1 MSELPRITDISRPA
15 AMRLRITTLLAGI
28 HSTIRSSPGS
38 PSRIIFIHI
47 PKTGGVT
54 VEQYLACCLGGKR
67 GRQRCKLNEIYINQP
82 PNDREIDSARA
93 SRFVF
98 GHFSWAS
105 VERIGLRKDDYIFTF
120 LREPRRRL
128 YSAYRFMVN
137 YPEDRLLDSAKKSRI
152 ERCRGITQLDMF
164 TTKDLDL
171 RCTIDNYMVRQLSGR
186 LTDYPLQESQWPVLL
201 EAAKRNLRSLNFVGF
216 QETYEV
222 DFKTV
227 LHQLNMPCLSAIPRK
242 NAIDEI
248 IKRAGRDSTVH
259 REDPSEVAAAMTP
272 LVRWD
277 EQLYEYAC
285 QLRSTEMH

>member
-1 MSELPRITDISRPA
+1 
-15 AMRLRITTLLAGI
+15 
-28 HSTIRSSPGS
+28 
-38 PSRIIFIHI
+38 
-47 PKTGGVT
+47 

-105 VERIGLRKDDYIFTF
+105 IERIGLRKDDYIFTF

-164 TTKDLDL
+164 TTRDLDL
-171 RCTIDNYMVRQLSGR
+171 RYTIDNYMVRQLSGR
-186 LTDYPLQESQWPVLL
+186 LTDYPVQESQWPVLL
-201 EAAKRNLRSLNFVGF
+201 EAAKRNLRSLNFIGF

-242 NAIDEI
+242 NTIDEI

-259 REDPSEVAAAMTP
+259 PEDPSEVAAAMTP

-277 EQLYEYAC
+277 EQLYEYAR
-285 QLRSTEMH
+285 QLRPNGTH